1 MGIVS
6 AILLCRDLELSYDGR
21 RNAVDKLSLEVEEGS
36 LLALVGPNGA
46 GKTSTLRM
54 MATLQEPTS
63 GTLSIAGADVKQQP
77 ALARE
82 RVGYLPDHFAL
93 YDSMTPVGYLEFF
106 ARLYGVSDKER
117 DSRIEALLSEFDLV
131 HKRNER
137 ISSLSRGMRQRLG
150 IAKTLVHQPKL
161 LLLDEPASA
170 LDPGARMRL
179 RDVLL
184 GLKKRGLAMVVSS
197 HILPDLAELA
207 DKVAILEGGKLVRY
221 GNVHDVAHG
230 ISSGRIFYTLE
241 VGDPER
247 TRKALA
253 LLGGRVGEIVE
264 HPGGK
269 LDVELDGG
277 RDTVAEL
284 VEKIVLAGGR
294 LYRIA
299 PKESALESIYRQ
311 SAAVAT
317 A

>member
-1 MGIVS
+1 MS
-6 AILLCRDLELSYDGR
+6 AVLVCRDLELSYDGR
-21 RNAVDKLSLEVEEGS
+21 RNAVDKLNLEVEAGS

-63 GTLSIAGADVKQQP
+63 GSLLIGGADVRTHA

-93 YDSMTPVGYLEFF
+93 YDAMTPVGYLEFF
-106 ARLYGVSDKER
+106 ARLYGVADKER
-117 DSRIEALLSEFDLV
+117 GARIESLLSEFDLL
-131 HKRNER
+131 HKQTER

-150 IAKTLVHQPKL
+150 IAKTLIHQPKL

-184 GLKKRGLAMVVSS
+184 GLKKRGLGLVVSS

-221 GNVHDVAHG
+221 GKVDDVAQG
-230 ISSGRIFYTLE
+230 LSSGRILYTLE
-241 VGDPER
+241 VGDAER
-247 TRKALA
+247 TRKAL
-253 LLGGRVGEIVE
+253 LQLGARCGEITE
-264 HPGGK
+264 HPGGRFE
-269 LDVELDGG
+269 VELDGG

-284 VEKIVLAGGR
+284 VEKIVLVGGR

>member
-1 MGIVS
+1 MS
-6 AILLCRDLELSYDGR
+6 ILVCRDLELSYDGR
-21 RNAVDKLSLEVEEGS
+21 RNAVDKLTLEVEEGS

-63 GTLSIAGADVKQQP
+63 GTLSIAGADVKQQA

-93 YDSMTPVGYLEFF
+93 YDAMTPVGYLEFF
-106 ARLYGVSDKER
+106 ARLYGVADKER
-117 DSRIEALLSEFDLV
+117 GTRIEQLLTEFDLL
-131 HKRNER
+131 HKQGER

-150 IAKTLVHQPKL
+150 IAKTLIHQPKL

-207 DKVAILEGGKLVRY
+207 DKVAILEGGRLVRY
-221 GNVHDVAHG
+221 GKVHDVADG
-230 ISSGRIFYTLE
+230 LSSGRIFYTLE
-241 VGDPER
+241 VGDAER
-247 TRKALA
+247 TRKALDQ
-253 LLGGRVGEIVE
+253 LGGRVGEIIE
-264 HPGGK
+264 HPGGRFEI
-269 LDVELDGG
+269 ELDGG

-284 VEKIVLAGGR
+284 VEKIVLVGGR